1 MLYIFLGA
9 DDYTKKQE
17 IKTLVKNKGADMV
30 VYEKIEDLPQT
41 QKLLETDLFSKP
53 KVFVFES
60 FMPDIHRVLEKLI
73 QSQNYIII
81 SITALDK
88 RKTENKSLLSNQL
101 IIAQQF
107 ILPHGQALNKWI
119 VNRVGEL
126 GGKIAN
132 PAVEELAKRLG
143 RDNFKETKFGGK
155 VVEILEV
162 YSLWQADNEIKK
174 LLSFAGG
181 RQVEK
186 IDVESLVNENWEIDA
201 FEITNAIGEGRKL
214 DVFNLMQKFI
224 LAEGVGEEKGAVIH
238 LNALLSDQL
247 RSLAMVQSF
256 GQSKISDEE
265 VLEKTGWKSGRLFIM
280 KKLANK
286 VQNKKIMETL
296 PKLEALD
303 EELKT
308 TSTPPRVLL
317 DMIVAQIF

>member
-17 IKTLVKNKGADMV
+17 IKALVKDKGADLV
-30 VYEKIEDLPQT
+30 VLEKQEDMPEAS
-41 QKLLETDLFSKP
+41 KLLETDLFSKP